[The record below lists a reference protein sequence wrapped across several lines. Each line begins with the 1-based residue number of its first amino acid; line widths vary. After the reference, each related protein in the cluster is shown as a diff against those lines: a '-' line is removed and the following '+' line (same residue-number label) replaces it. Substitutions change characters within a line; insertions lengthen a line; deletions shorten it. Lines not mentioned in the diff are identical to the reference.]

1 MKTLRLTVKDF
12 KETNFYWKE
21 YIGTEDVSDYDG
33 NIEIEANLGY
43 VRFDSLK
50 AKGYIIAESGSGIK
64 AGDGIKAGY
73 GIEAGEG
80 IEAGYGI
87 KAGED
92 IEAGYGIKAGED
104 IKAGWGIEAGDCIE
118 AGWGIE
124 AGYGIKAGDCI
135 EAGWGIEAGEGIEA
149 GLSITCKLSLNI
161 AYRIFAGL
169 ALWKETV
176 TDEEKTITC
185 GKLERGEVCYGI
197 LKETG
202 MPDAKK
208 NPTEKTI
215 DGAVYVLKS

>member
-1 MKTLRLTVKDF
+1 MKTLRLTAKDF

-50 AKGYIIAESGSGIK
+50 AKGYIIAKSGSGIK
-64 AGDGIKAGY
+64 AGN
-73 GIEAGEG
+73 
-80 IEAGYGI
+80 
-87 KAGED
+87 
-92 IEAGYGIKAGED
+92 
-104 IKAGWGIEAGDCIE
+104 GIEAGD
-118 AGWGIE
+118 GIE
-124 AGYGIKAGDCI
+124 AGN
-135 EAGWGIEAGEGIEA
+135 GIEA

-161 AYRIFAGL
+161 ACRIFAGL

-185 GKLERGEVCYGI
+185 GKLEHGEICYGI

-202 MPDAKK
+202 MPDEKK
-208 NPTEKTI
+208 NPAEIVI